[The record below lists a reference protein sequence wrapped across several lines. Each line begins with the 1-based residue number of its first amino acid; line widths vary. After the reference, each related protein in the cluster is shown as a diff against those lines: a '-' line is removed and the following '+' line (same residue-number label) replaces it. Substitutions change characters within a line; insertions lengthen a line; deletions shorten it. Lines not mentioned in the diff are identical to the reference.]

1 MEWWIWIVLGF
12 VLLMVEVIAF
22 GDFYVFFF
30 GVGAILI
37 GILEALGLAGP
48 AWSQWL
54 LFSVISVVALFTLR
68 RRLMETIQPSSRK
81 IDNLVG
87 ETAKALEKMPGGKTG
102 KVELRGSS
110 WSAQNVGTETLA
122 VGQRCRVER
131 IDGLTLSVRA
141 DGGSE

>member
-1 MEWWIWIVLGF
+1 MEWWIWIVFGF
-12 VLLMVEVIAF
+12 LLLILEVTAF

-48 AWSQWL
+48 AWNQWL
-54 LFSVISVVALFTLR
+54 LFSIVSVAALFTLR
-68 RRLMETIQPSSRK
+68 RRLMETIHPASSN

-87 ETAKALEKMPGGKTG
+87 ETAKVLEEIAGGKTG
-102 KVELRGSS
+102 KAELRGSS
-110 WSAQNVGTETLA
+110 WTAQNVGTEPLT

-131 IDGLTLSVRA
+131 IDGLTLFVRT
-141 DGGSE
+141 DGKSE